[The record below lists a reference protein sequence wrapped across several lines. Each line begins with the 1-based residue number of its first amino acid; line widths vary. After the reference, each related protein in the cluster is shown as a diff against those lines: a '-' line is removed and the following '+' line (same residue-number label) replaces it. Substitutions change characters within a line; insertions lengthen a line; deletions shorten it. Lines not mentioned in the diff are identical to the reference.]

1 MTGDYKQLNEYIAFQ
16 VGTETPTIVY
26 LMARI
31 IKISAKGTFT
41 HSISDLS
48 RQSFL
53 SWTTREV
60 CQYSITPSRRE
71 NKGASFHTLEL
82 PYNSTISF
90 NFPFTY

>member
-1 MTGDYKQLNEYIAFQ
+1 MIQKLMHVILLIYAMISLCYDKPNEVVKFMVKVTGDYEQLNEYIAFQ
-16 VGTETPTIVY
+16 VGSETPTIVY

-53 SWTTREV
+53 
-60 CQYSITPSRRE
+60 
-71 NKGASFHTLEL
+71 
-82 PYNSTISF
+82 
-90 NFPFTY
+90 